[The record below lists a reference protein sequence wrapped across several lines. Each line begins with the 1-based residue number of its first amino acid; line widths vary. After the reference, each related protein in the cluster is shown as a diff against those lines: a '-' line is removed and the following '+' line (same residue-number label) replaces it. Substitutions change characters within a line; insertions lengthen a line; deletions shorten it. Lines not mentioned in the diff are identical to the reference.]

1 MTDASSCIRM
11 SGRSE
16 MVIDIRGNRRWSLKF
31 GEIGDGHI
39 IFGENRRWSLRYG
52 EIGNMS
58 YYNEPF
64 HIFNKFGV

>member
-1 MTDASSCIRM
+1 
-11 SGRSE
+11 